1 LIRKPCDILILLDYF
16 RSKLMKKKVENIEN
30 KPIEKLF
37 KNRFKEKLVQQFED
51 KEITQKEISLKYGV
65 GKATLA
71 NWIGRY
77 GSDANREKLEKTE
90 KVQESIR
97 YHKQQSQFWQDYRRT
112 QVEVSLYK
120 TIIKIAKS
128 KYGLD
133 LKKNFGL

>member
-1 LIRKPCDILILLDYF
+1 
-16 RSKLMKKKVENIEN
+16 MKKKVESIEN
-30 KPIEKLF
+30 KPVEKLF

-71 NWIGRY
+71 NWISRF
-77 GSDANREKLEKTE
+77 GSDAKHEKLEKTE
-90 KVQESIR
+90 KVHESIR
-97 YHKQQSQFWQDYRRT
+97 YNKQQSQFMRDYRRT
-112 QVEVSLYK
+112 QMEVSLYK
-120 TIIKIAKS
+120 TIIKLAKS